1 MSFTFNTGIPAA
13 NNDPSVDQP
22 DMLSNNVSTNAIL
35 AVDHVT
41 FNTANGGTHKQTTFI
56 GKNPPGAQVDPT
68 AVLYT
73 NDGVA
78 NATHPQLRY
87 RNSQGIFP
95 ISALRAA
102 AVFQLV
108 AVNGAVIPTNAFNI
122 ASIVASGPPAGK
134 IYTITLNANSVNS
147 DDVIVS
153 IDFSNINTGANYTFI
168 GGVLTI
174 NTTNRFPGD
183 LANFS
188 ILQF

>member
-22 DMLSNNVSTNAIL
+22 DMLSNNVSTNGIL
-35 AVDHVT
+35 AVDHVS

-56 GKNPPGAQVDPT
+56 AKNPPGAQIDPT

-78 NATHPQLRY
+78 NTAHPQLRY

-95 ISALRAA
+95 ISALRAG

-108 AVNGAVIPTNAFNI
+108 NAPGPVVPANAFNV
-122 ASIVASGPPAGK
+122 ASIVSSVGGAV
-134 IYTITLNANSVNS
+134 YTITLNANSVNS

-153 IDFSNINTGANYTFI
+153 IDFSNKNVGANYTFV

-174 NTTNRFPGD
+174 NVGIAAAGT

>member
-22 DMLSNNVSTNAIL
+22 DMLSNNVSTNGIL
-35 AVDHVT
+35 AVDHVS

-78 NATHPQLRY
+78 NTAHPQLRY

-95 ISALRAA
+95 ISALRAG
-102 AVFQLV
+102 AVFQIV
-108 AVNGAVIPTNAFNI
+108 GVNGAVIPTNSFNI
-122 ASIVASGPPAGK
+122 ASIVASGAPAGR
-134 IYTITLNANSVNS
+134 IYTITLNANTVNS

-153 IDFSNINTGANYTFI
+153 IDFSNRNTSADYTFI

-174 NTTNRFPGD
+174 TVNNGIAGN